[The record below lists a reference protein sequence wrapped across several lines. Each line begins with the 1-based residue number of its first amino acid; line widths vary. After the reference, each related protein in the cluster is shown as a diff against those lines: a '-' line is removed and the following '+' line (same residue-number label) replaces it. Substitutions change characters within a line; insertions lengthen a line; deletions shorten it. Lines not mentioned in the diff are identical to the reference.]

1 MPRKLRV
8 IADGGI
14 YHVLNRRV
22 GRLPLF
28 DDDGDYKAFEKILD
42 QVAPLFPDRILAYC
56 LMPNHWHLLLC
67 PDMAEAMSIFMQRI
81 TLTHV
86 RRWHAHRRSNGEGPV
101 YQGRFKSFPI
111 QDDGHLLT
119 VARYVER
126 NPLRAN
132 LVKKAQNWPWSSLHR
147 RFRRIPTPWL
157 LGPRQWPVAPPRDWL
172 SWVNRPETAKE
183 LDALRKSVNRGA
195 PFGDSAW
202 QRRTAEKLKL
212 QQTLR
217 NPWRPIREPDP
228 LL

>member
-8 IADGGI
+8 IAAGGI

-28 DDDGDYKAFEKILD
+28 EDDGDFAAFEKILEE
-42 QVAPLFPDRILAYC
+42 VGPMFPVRIFAYC
-56 LMPNHWHLLLC
+56 LMPNHWHLLVG
-67 PDMAEAMSIFMQRI
+67 PEKAGAMSSFLQRL

-86 RRWHAHRRSNGEGPV
+86 RRWHAHRRTVGEGPV

-126 NPLRAN
+126 NPLRAG
-132 LVKKAQNWPWSSLHR
+132 LVRQAQNWRWSSLYCR
-147 RFRRIPTPWL
+147 NQEISTPWL
-157 LGPRQWPVAPPRDWL
+157 VDQHQWPVAPSTNWT
-172 SWVNRPETAKE
+172 SWVNRAETAKE
-183 LDALRKSVNRGA
+183 LEALRRSVNRGA
-195 PFGDSAW
+195 PFGDPAW
-202 QRRTAEKLKL
+202 QQWAARKLKL

-217 NPWRPIREPDP
+217 DPWRPKKGT
-228 LL
+228 